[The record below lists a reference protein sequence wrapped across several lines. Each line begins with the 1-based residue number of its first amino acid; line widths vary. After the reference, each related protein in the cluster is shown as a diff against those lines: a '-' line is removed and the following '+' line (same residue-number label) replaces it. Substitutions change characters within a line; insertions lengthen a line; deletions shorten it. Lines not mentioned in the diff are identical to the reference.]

1 MSISD
6 LSGSLGRLLL
16 KTAADHSFSAI
27 TITRA
32 ASAEEPGEII
42 YVNGAFEDLTGYQ
55 AEEVIGQTPGVL
67 QGPKTEQEVIS
78 RLSRKIAAGE
88 VFHGRATNYRKD
100 GSEFTMEWKVIP
112 VAEGPVADEPVAE
125 EPVGKGS
132 AAEGGESSVE
142 TEGKDVI
149 YHIAVQREA
158 PADEE

>member
-1 MSISD
+1 MPISD
-6 LSGSLGRLLL
+6 LPESLGRHLL

-27 TITRA
+27 TITRTA
-32 ASAEEPGEII
+32 AAEEPGEII

-78 RLSRKIAAGE
+78 RLARKIAAGE

-112 VAEGPVADEPVAE
+112 VVEQPGVE
-125 EPVGKGS
+125 EAFPT
-132 AAEGGESSVE
+132 GGESQREASAGE
-142 TEGKDVI
+142 DVT